1 MMMPSKM
8 IMVLLLGF
16 MFTLLYASVEPFISK
31 KTIDAVG
38 KKYGKHAAAR
48 VTKLLKIMNALR
60 NKSEA
65 KKLIIVNKYFNQVP
79 YKTDMEVWGKKDY
92 WATRMEFLGRD
103 MGDCE
108 DYAAAKYFTLVQLGV
123 SPKKLFLTYA
133 KYKKTNTAHMVLTY
147 FKKPKSVPLV
157 LDSLVKKI
165 MPASKRKDLVP
176 VYSFSGDELYL
187 AKQKGMGKKVP
198 SALKKNKKWA
208 KLMND
213 VQSNKI

>member
-1 MMMPSKM
+1 MTKVT
-8 IMVLLLGF
+8 IFLLSLSMLF
-16 MFTLLYASVEPFISK
+16 LVTALYASVEPFISNE
-31 KTIDAVG
+31 TVEAVG
-38 KKYGKHAAAR
+38 KKYGANAKKR
-48 VTKLLKIMNALR
+48 VNKLIELMNALK

-65 KKLIIVNKYFNQVP
+65 KKLIIVNKFFNQVP
-79 YKTDMEVWGKKDY
+79 YKSDMVVWGQKDY
-92 WATRMEFLGRD
+92 WATRMEFLGKD

-108 DYAAAKYFTLVQLGV
+108 DYATAKYFTLVQLGV

-147 FKKPKSVPLV
+147 FKNPKAVPLV

-165 MPASKRKDLVP
+165 VPATKRPDLVP
-176 VYSFSGDELYL
+176 VYSFSGEELYL

-213 VQSNKI
+213 VQRNKI